1 MFVVR
6 VFYVHFVRK
15 LVYNYP
21 FVNIN
26 LIYLVN
32 RIVQIMNALL
42 KMILLISIQL
52 SNKFLRKY
60 DRAFFQDESFDLRIL
75 LFLKPSDAYQFF
87 TTGQQKIQQGLLR
100 EGFELISEA
109 HNLLNN
115 VYGPMHPEI
124 SMCLRLLARL
134 NYIMGDYQ
142 EALYTQHKAVM
153 MSERVLGIDHPQTAT
168 EYVREKKNQQQE
180 IRHDFL

>member
-1 MFVVR
+1 
-6 VFYVHFVRK
+6 
-15 LVYNYP
+15 
-21 FVNIN
+21 
-26 LIYLVN
+26 
-32 RIVQIMNALL
+32 
-42 KMILLISIQL
+42 
-52 SNKFLRKY
+52 
-60 DRAFFQDESFDLRIL
+60 
-75 LFLKPSDAYQFF
+75 PSDAYQFF

-168 EYVREKKNQQQE
+168 EYIHMALYSFANGHSINASKLLCRARYIILACCGENHPQISLIDSNLGLILQSYGDYENALKFMEKSLELNKK
-180 IRHDFL
+180 